1 MDINLKNGKSGMLC
15 FVTAKYQFLVKDKLM
30 IEEEHD
36 LVYRDIEKTK
46 NNMIIKNDLPFE
58 KADYEEKIFTHPT
71 MLFRYSAI
79 TFNGHR
85 FIMIT
90 LIRLKKRDIK
100 I

>member
-1 MDINLKNGKSGMLC
+1 MLC

-58 KADYEEKIFTHPT
+58 KADYEEKFLHIQQC
-71 MLFRYSAI
+71 YS
-79 TFNGHR
+79 
-85 FIMIT
+85 
-90 LIRLKKRDIK
+90 DIQQLHLMV
-100 I
+100 INSL